1 MQPGLSEIIVH
12 LARNTDETQAIMVNH
27 PDFGAE
33 WRQHDLDFV
42 RSNEFKKALA
52 EHDIK
57 LVTWRQIG
65 EIQYPTKSGEK

>member
-1 MQPGLSEIIVH
+1 MQPGLNEIIVH
-12 LARNTDETQAIMVNH
+12 LAIDNNETRAIMVNH

-42 RSNEFKKALA
+42 LSPEFKKALKDQKI
-52 EHDIK
+52 E

-65 EIQYPTKSGEK
+65 KVQYPEKK